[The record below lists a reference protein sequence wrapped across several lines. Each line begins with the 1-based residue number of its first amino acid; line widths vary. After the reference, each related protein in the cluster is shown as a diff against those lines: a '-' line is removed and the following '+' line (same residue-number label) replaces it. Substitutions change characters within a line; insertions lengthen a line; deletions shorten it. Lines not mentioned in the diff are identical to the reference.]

1 MDKYIWNEI
10 EYPLND
16 SGLANTL
23 WKQVEQVKNQKQMSS
38 KFNPFKVADHI
49 YFNGYNHSSGLS
61 EDELEL
67 VQQVLDYHAK
77 TKYDYKT
84 EQFVD
89 DISTQFSY
97 YKELEWCEYVKLVMF
112 IMNNLKSFNME
123 GLTYDIS
130 TNKFIQTGASANCLR
145 VVRIFNE
152 DSYIVENPQGQ
163 VALNHAIILKV
174 SKFLCDYV
182 FHIQSI
188 RENIKTIAQKH
199 AMRGTGALLVHIV
212 NDYLI
217 KELPVVR
224 DMTMEDSGVELKFG
238 WEVDKQFMNY
248 GNVKVLEYE
257 DDNEYFNIEPTKD
270 VRFTARTNER
280 YWEQLEG
287 MGYDDTLGVL
297 TKGQIKNFYRN
308 VLNMGHLQPKK
319 PQDYDDICDFLVDLF
334 KTGANPVEWKAGSTE
349 FYNPIDDIALDS
361 EQKYGYSKAERLEVQ
376 NNTEL
381 RKNQEQQFMEYSG
394 DEDLIG

>member
-361 EQKYGYSKAERLEVQ
+361 E
-376 NNTEL
+376 
-381 RKNQEQQFMEYSG
+381 
-394 DEDLIG
+394 